1 MYILDTANIK
11 EIIEA
16 IQYYEIDGV
25 TTNPTILT
33 REHQKDYFA
42 YLKKIKEVLQY
53 KRLFV
58 QVTATSF
65 DRMKEE
71 ANLLLETLGHDI
83 SIKIPATTD
92 GFMLMKHLRGKVH
105 ITATAICS
113 YELGLMSIAC
123 GANALA
129 LYINRMANE
138 GIDANQVTFDLRR
151 YIDQVDSE
159 TKLIGASFKNVAQ
172 IRENLLSGAH
182 EVTISYDLLK
192 TSMKAKILDDSVAQF
207 TNDFQTEYQVEDATK
222 LKK

>member
-11 EIIEA
+11 EIREA

-25 TTNPTILT
+25 TTMQMI
-33 REHQKDYFA
+33 KD
-42 YLKKIKEVLQY
+42 VLQY

-58 QVTATSF
+58 QVTATSI

-71 ANLLLETLGHDI
+71 ATLLMEKLGPDI

-92 GFMLMKHLRGKVH
+92 GFMLMKHLKGKVH

-138 GIDANQVTFDLRR
+138 GIDANQVTFDLRS
-151 YIDQVDSE
+151 YIDQIDSE
-159 TKLIGASFKNVAQ
+159 TELIGASFKNVAQ

-192 TSMKAKILDDSVAQF
+192 SSMKAKILDDSVAQF
-207 TNDFQTEYQVEDATK
+207 TKDFQSEYQVEDATK
-222 LKK
+222 LKN